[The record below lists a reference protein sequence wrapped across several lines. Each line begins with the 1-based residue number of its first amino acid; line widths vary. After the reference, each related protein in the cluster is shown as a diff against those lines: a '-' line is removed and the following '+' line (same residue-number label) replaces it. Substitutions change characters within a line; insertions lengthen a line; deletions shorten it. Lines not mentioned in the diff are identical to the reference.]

1 MIKKCKI
8 CSQEF
13 QTRPSHVKMGW
24 GKFCSNKCHYLSM
37 KTGKF
42 VECDECKIKIYK
54 NNTKLGRSKSG
65 KYFCGKSCQTKWR
78 NKFFSGNKHLN
89 WINGENTYRNLLLRA
104 DIKQIC
110 SRCKKDDTRILA
122 VHHIDRNRKNNT
134 IENLVWL
141 CHNCHYLVHHDTVEG
156 QKFLK

>member
-89 WINGENTYRNLLLRA
+89 WIKDPTTYEKYDEYSKLSPTDQAQTIKSWYEHAVRNAEQMHVLGGYLNELL
-104 DIKQIC
+104 
-110 SRCKKDDTRILA
+110 KK
-122 VHHIDRNRKNNT
+122 
-134 IENLVWL
+134 E
-141 CHNCHYLVHHDTVEG
+141 
-156 QKFLK
+156 